1 MIFFILPKLDL
12 VSSTTSYDNNIGP
25 TFSLEPPPRFDF
37 THTLGARIDC
47 IASGIPTPNI
57 EWFDSENNP
66 VNSISSVSL
75 MKMQLKLWN
84 SISLNPPDSS
94 HFEQRLTLFS
104 SISRREL
111 SSGCPLDNLQ
121 VCSCKFSRNS
131 CLKRCSC

>member
-1 MIFFILPKLDL
+1 MEHDNACIQNESERDAYKCQKLIIDFFFILPKLDL

-75 MKMQLKLWN
+75 MKMQLKL
-84 SISLNPPDSS
+84 
-94 HFEQRLTLFS
+94 
-104 SISRREL
+104 
-111 SSGCPLDNLQ
+111 
-121 VCSCKFSRNS
+121 
-131 CLKRCSC
+131 